1 MISNAEGV
9 ISRRTFKK
17 INFCLPEISPLAA
30 ENLNIVSCRSPPFPS
45 NPVIP
50 IGKTGSKA
58 YPPFCWGL
66 PVFICTLTSVALSV
80 ITFITFIKPNHCEY
94 NYLNSFQKRGRLSMA
109 RRISSIIYLILIL
122 MTAGCGYNTIQTNEE
137 AVKAAWGDVEAA
149 YQRRND
155 LIPNLVEVVKGYAA
169 HERET
174 LTAVTEARAKVGSI
188 QMNKNLLEDPAAFS
202 QFQNAQ
208 GAMSSALSR
217 LMVVVERYPDL
228 KANQNFQDLQHQLEG
243 TENRINVARV
253 RYNKA
258 VEVFNGSIRVFP
270 NNLTNK
276 FILGLKLKEPFKA
289 EAGAEKA
296 PKVKF

>member
-1 MISNAEGV
+1 MV
-9 ISRRTFKK
+9 
-17 INFCLPEISPLAA
+17 
-30 ENLNIVSCRSPPFPS
+30 
-45 NPVIP
+45 
-50 IGKTGSKA
+50 
-58 YPPFCWGL
+58 
-66 PVFICTLTSVALSV
+66 
-80 ITFITFIKPNHCEY
+80 
-94 NYLNSFQKRGRLSMA
+94 KRL
-109 RRISSIIYLILIL
+109 SSIIFLMLILI
-122 MTAGCGYNTIQTNEE
+122 TAGCGYNTIQTNEE

-155 LIPNLVEVVKGYAA
+155 LIPNLVEVVKAYAA
-169 HERET
+169 HEKET

-188 QMNKNLLEDPAAFS
+188 QMNKNLIEDPAAFS

-217 LMVVVERYPDL
+217 LMVVVEKYPDL
-228 KANQNFQDLQHQLEG
+228 KANQNFLDLQHQLEG

-253 RYNKA
+253 RYNKT
-258 VEVFNGSIRVFP
+258 VEVFNGSIRIFP

-276 FILGLKLKEPFKA
+276 FFLGLKLKEPFKA